1 MYEEI
6 IYPEK
11 KDWVEILRRPALN
24 TDTLRDT
31 VKEVLDKVKT
41 EGDKAVREYEERFD
55 KVKLDLLGVTETEI
69 AEAEKEVP
77 IELKAAIMLAQ
88 KIFILFIILSDLK
101 GKRCRLYLV

>member
-1 MYEEI
+1 MKKI

-41 EGDKAVREYEERFD
+41 EGDKAVREYEER
-55 KVKLDLLGVTETEI
+55 LI
-69 AEAEKEVP
+69 
-77 IELKAAIMLAQ
+77 
-88 KIFILFIILSDLK
+88 
-101 GKRCRLYLV
+101 R